1 MSTFPGA
8 FVPVAPPA
16 DGLRLA
22 FVTARRRRNTKAG
35 ATGAAGL
42 LAAVVLLAS
51 TGGAG
56 NRTLLQEP
64 LPPAS
69 TTGLELLP
77 GGGLPSAAPSAPAAA
92 VSVVDVGS
100 APGVGTG
107 ASGARLTPG
116 TRQEPAGGPD
126 QASRGGF
133 RTASTKTVSGPM
145 TRGYSYG
152 YTNGDLICP
161 ARKQQEG
168 ARGLC
173 TDVTAYASSP
183 GIQTITAEICNV
195 GASTER
201 LSYSTARELDIT
213 VRHAGLDIW
222 RWSLGRHFDAT
233 AHELSLGVGECL
245 AWSTNWSQVDAQ
257 GVPVKG
263 GSYVVAAEFDADQVA
278 GPDRRPTYQITVS
291 SQP

>member
-22 FVTARRRRNTKAG
+22 FVAARRRRSTKAG

-42 LAAVVLLAS
+42 LAAVLLLVS

-56 NRTLLQEP
+56 DRTLLQEP

-69 TTGLELLP
+69 TTGLGVLSGPEA
-77 GGGLPSAAPSAPAAA
+77 SAAPSAPTAATTELQL
-92 VSVVDVGS
+92 
-100 APGVGTG
+100 AP
-107 ASGARLTPG
+107 AA
-116 TRQEPAGGPD
+116 PAGTVVAPTTQLPGAD
-126 QASRGGF
+126 QRTGGADRSRGGF
-133 RTASTKTVSGPM
+133 EAGSNKAVSGPM
-145 TRGYSYG
+145 TRGYGYG

-173 TDVTAYASSP
+173 TDVSAYSNGS
-183 GIQTITAEICNV
+183 GTQSITAEICNV

-201 LSYSTARELDIT
+201 LSFATARELDIA
-213 VRHAGLDIW
+213 VRHAGVDIW
-222 RWSLGRHFDAT
+222 RWSIGRQFAAT
-233 AHELSLGVGECL
+233 PHEASLGVGECIV
-245 AWSTNWSQVDAQ
+245 WTTSWTQVDTR
-257 GVPVKG
+257 GVPVKS
-263 GSYVVAAEFDADQVA
+263 GSYVVVAEFDADEVA
-278 GPDRRPTYQITVS
+278 GPDRRPTYPITVS